1 MAQSLTYRDQTVQL
15 RLDPDKQPTSP
26 RRAAAHALAINA
38 AAVATLAGRIDDN
51 FDAAVARIMSEPGRT
66 IVTGMGKSGLVARK
80 IAATLASLGTP
91 SHFVHSAD
99 AAHGDLGMIARGDCA
114 ILLSAS
120 GETQEVLG
128 LIPYL
133 EQLDI
138 PIIAISGNSRSTL
151 AKRAEIF
158 LDASIE
164 REACL
169 HNLAPTT
176 STIVA
181 MAMGD
186 ALAIAL
192 CEARGFGASDFAQY
206 HPGGKLGKRLKT
218 PVRDAMHKTDLP
230 ICEPDTPLKAMLPVM
245 SEGQL
250 GLVLVM
256 SGQQLKG
263 IVTDGDLRR
272 GLERSEKL
280 SGLVAEDIMTKD
292 PLTIGPE
299 ATLYDADLEMHAAK
313 ITALVVADPQ
323 DKVLGVIQIHD

>member
-1 MAQSLTYRDQTVQL
+1 MAESVSHREPAVAL
-15 RLDPDKQPTSP
+15 RFDPDTQPTSP

-38 AAVATLAGRIDDN
+38 AAVATLAGRIDDD
-51 FDAAVARIMSEPGRT
+51 FDSAVEMILSQPGRT
-66 IVTGMGKSGLVARK
+66 AVSGMGKSGLVARK
-80 IAATLASLGTP
+80 ISATLASLGTP
-91 SHFVHSAD
+91 SLFVHSAD

-133 EQLDI
+133 NRLDI
-138 PIIAISGNSRSTL
+138 PIIAITGNSRSTL
-151 AKRAEIF
+151 ARMADIS

-192 CEARGFGASDFAQY
+192 CEARGFRASDFAEY

-218 PVRDAMHKTDLP
+218 LVRDAMHKSDLP
-230 ICEPDTPLKAMLPVM
+230 LCEPDTPLKAMLPIM
-245 SEGQL
+245 SEGHL

-256 SGQQLKG
+256 SGQQLQG

-272 GLERSEKL
+272 GLERAEEM
-280 SGLVAEDIMTKD
+280 SGMVARDIMTVD
-292 PLTIGPE
+292 PLTIGPDS
-299 ATLYDADLEMHAAK
+299 TLYDADLEMHAAK
-313 ITALVVADPQ
+313 VTALVVTDPQ
-323 DKVLGVIQIHD
+323 KKVLGVIQIHD

>member
-1 MAQSLTYRDQTVQL
+1 MKTPIVGNRIT
-15 RLDPDKQPTSP
+15 PETQPTSP

-38 AAVATLAGRIDDN
+38 AAVATLAGRIDDE
-51 FDAAVARIMSEPGRT
+51 FDRAVNLVLDHDNRVVVSGI
-66 IVTGMGKSGLVARK
+66 GKSGLVARK
-80 IAATLASLGTP
+80 ISATLASLGTP
-91 SHFVHSAD
+91 SLFVHSAD
-99 AAHGDLGMIARGDCA
+99 AAHGDLGMIAQGNIA
-114 ILLSAS
+114 LLLSAS

-133 EQLDI
+133 RALDV
-138 PIIAISGNSRSTL
+138 PIIAITGDLRSTL
-151 AKRAEIF
+151 ARMADVV

-176 STIVA
+176 STLVA

-206 HPGGKLGKRLKT
+206 HPGGKLGSRLKT
-218 PVRDAMHKTDLP
+218 PVRKAMHMQDLP
-230 ICEPDTPLKAMLPVM
+230 LCPPGTPLKDMLPVM
-245 SEGQL
+245 SGGKL

-256 SGQQLKG
+256 EEQTLRG

-272 GLERSEKL
+272 GLERSEEL
-280 SGLVAEDIMTKD
+280 SGLCAADIMTHD
-292 PLTIGPE
+292 PLTIGPDE
-299 ATLYDADLEMHAAK
+299 TLYEADVKMHDAK
-313 ITALVVADPQ
+313 VTALVVADPAK
-323 DKVLGVIQIHD
+323 KVLGVIQIHD